1 MEMAQ
6 FVATV
11 VLSEEW
17 REREEEGEH
26 PIVKRKKKKR
36 GKKRDIW
43 SREDELHTD
52 ILAS

>member
-17 REREEEGEH
+17 REREDEGEH
-26 PIVKRKKKKR
+26 PIVKRKKKKEE
-36 GKKRDIW
+36 KKGTFEA
-43 SREDELHTD
+43 EDELHTD